1 MSTVV
6 TAMPTPQE
14 HAAPA
19 KKRAETERET
29 PSAAGSVQAVGMAF
43 AVLEELANTPDSV
56 GTSELARRLGETKAR
71 VHRHLVTLKQL
82 GFVEKDDTT
91 DGYRLGWKSYRL
103 STSVGENFGLRRIA
117 RRHLLRLHHDSRQTA
132 VLAMPAGAEVVVIDE
147 IESTGH
153 VAITIRP
160 GSVIPAVSSA
170 LGRAIL
176 AFQPEAARAEALRMP
191 ISPMTSQTPANRDGV
206 RALLDDVKRR
216 WWEVAVNE
224 RLPGI
229 AALAAPIFDDRNR
242 VVASIGVIGSHA
254 VVTQPPSPQLVAQV
268 QEAAAR
274 VSAELHSRAWLD
286 VDAAAHRMQ
295 EPREAG

>member
-1 MSTVV
+1 
-6 TAMPTPQE
+6 
-14 HAAPA
+14 
-19 KKRAETERET
+19 
-29 PSAAGSVQAVGMAF
+29 
-43 AVLEELANTPDSV
+43 
-56 GTSELARRLGETKAR
+56 
-71 VHRHLVTLKQL
+71 
-82 GFVEKDDTT
+82 
-91 DGYRLGWKSYRL
+91 
-103 STSVGENFGLRRIA
+103 
-117 RRHLLRLHHDSRQTA
+117 
-132 VLAMPAGAEVVVIDE
+132 VVVIDE

>member
-1 MSTVV
+1 
-6 TAMPTPQE
+6 
-14 HAAPA
+14 
-19 KKRAETERET
+19 
-29 PSAAGSVQAVGMAF
+29 
-43 AVLEELANTPDSV
+43 
-56 GTSELARRLGETKAR
+56 
-71 VHRHLVTLKQL
+71 VHRHLVTLREL

-91 DGYRLGWKSYRL
+91 DGYRIGWKSYRL
-103 STSVGENFGLRRIA
+103 GTARSARTSACAGSPPRICCALHQDSGETVA
-117 RRHLLRLHHDSRQTA
+117 
-132 VLAMPAGAEVVVIDE
+132 LAMPAGSDVAVIDA
-147 IESTGH
+147 IQSTGH

-160 GSVIPAVSSA
+160 GSVIPAATSA

-191 ISPMTSQTPANRDGV
+191 ISRMTSQTPANRDATLA
-206 RALLDDVKRR
+206 RDVKRR
-216 WWEVAVNE
+216 WYEVAVNE

-242 VVASIGVIGSHA
+242 VVASVGVIGSHA

>member
-1 MSTVV
+1 M
-6 TAMPTPQE
+6 
-14 HAAPA
+14 
-19 KKRAETERET
+19 
-29 PSAAGSVQAVGMAF
+29 AGAVQAVGMAF
-43 AVLEELANTPDSV
+43 AVLEELANMPEAV

-71 VHRHLVTLKQL
+71 VHRHLVTLRRL
-82 GFVEKDDTT
+82 GFVEKDDLS

-132 VLAMPAGAEVVVIDE
+132 VLAMPAGTDVVVIDE

-176 AFQPEAARAEALRMP
+176 AFQPELARAQALLMP
-191 ISPMTSQTPANRDGV
+191 ISPMTSETPANREEIG
-206 RALLDDVKRR
+206 AMLDDVKRR

-254 VVTQPPSPQLVAQV
+254 VVTQPPSSELLAQV

-286 VDAAAHRMQ
+286 PDATAHPAN
-295 EPREAG
+295 EPRQAR